1 MEHVSWYGPVYLEAS
16 RMEEKRN
23 ELGRAIE
30 IVQRGL
36 TEMPKYGPLWF
47 RYTLLSV
54 RTAFNHPIWA
64 ENMIRTQCP
73 SIVRET

>member
-1 MEHVSWYGPVYLEAS
+1 MRLLVNKLWFATQYLMEHVSWYGPVYLEAS
-16 RMEEKRN
+16 RLEEKRN

-47 RYTLLSV
+47 RYTLFCLYAQLS
-54 RTAFNHPIWA
+54 I
-64 ENMIRTQCP
+64 IYLG
-73 SIVRET
+73 